1 MMFLL
6 QSFGVIAGGLFT
18 VAFVKG
24 FVEAMVDDHRRRKRL
39 LKKLEG
45 LDPPTFPTKPP
56 ELKVVW
62 PENDTPPRRK
72 RAVKKKTGARRG

>member
-6 QSFGVIAGGLFT
+6 ETFGIVAGGLFS

-45 LDPPTFPTKPP
+45 SEPPTYPTKPP
-56 ELKVVW
+56 KLKVVW
-62 PENDTPPRRK
+62 PDNAPPRR
-72 RAVKKKTGARRG
+72 RRSGKKKG